1 MLSEILDWHDSR
13 ELEIS
18 HSKPG
23 SEWNAKSWIFCWWKG
38 RSRKVKDSCWHVAMK
53 HYCQTKLC
61 RWCDS
66 PPSPPNGGHPKYY
79 VAIMNEQSITLVWLL
94 LKFATREVCRIQ
106 FGISYSIH
114 DPPLHSDPPSRKR
127 VQVHLHLLSFQME
140 YGMSLGRWIV
150 CRDDNSSHHP
160 TTTIEMPIILQ
171 KNFWR
176 SMPMGDGTVLVT
188 YLVVPELYRN
198 TLNHPQTKSTT
209 TDYEMWKSSAGQ
221 HLLFVFIPQF

>member
-79 VAIMNEQSITLVWLL
+79 VAIMNEQFQMSLSHSYGCSWNLQQG
-94 LKFATREVCRIQ
+94 KFAEFNSEFLIQ
-106 FGISYSIH
+106 FMT
-114 DPPLHSDPPSRKR
+114 LHS
-127 VQVHLHLLSFQME
+127 
-140 YGMSLGRWIV
+140 
-150 CRDDNSSHHP
+150 
-160 TTTIEMPIILQ
+160 TPIPRLERESKFIFIFLAS
-171 KNFWR
+171 KWNMACLWE
-176 SMPMGDGTVLVT
+176 G
-188 YLVVPELYRN
+188 ELYAGM
-198 TLNHPQTKSTT
+198 TT
-209 TDYEMWKSSAGQ
+209 AATTQQPRLKCQ
-221 HLLFVFIPQF
+221 

>member
-1 MLSEILDWHDSR
+1 MKGEEQESQRFML
-13 ELEIS
+13 
-18 HSKPG
+18 
-23 SEWNAKSWIFCWWKG
+23 AC
-38 RSRKVKDSCWHVAMK
+38 AMK

-79 VAIMNEQSITLVWLL
+79 VAIMNEQFQMSLSHSYGCSWNLQQG
-94 LKFATREVCRIQ
+94 KFAEFNSEFLIQ
-106 FGISYSIH
+106 FMT
-114 DPPLHSDPPSRKR
+114 LHSTPIPRLERESKFIF
-127 VQVHLHLLSFQME
+127 LSFQMK

-176 SMPMGDGTVLVT
+176 SMPMGDGTVT

-221 HLLFVFIPQF
+221 LLLFVFIPQF